1 MVTVSMYIETDSDNE
16 DEEVNIKVPVH
27 EPSQPPACWPKRMKA
42 RPEIQR
48 AFDSWYRIHQQRFLI
63 KLVFLSRTDRRLI
76 FSFAGITSVLS
87 VTLTEYDLSVRV
99 TWFGDTW
106 ELLKWWNASPKRE
119 GHGYIC
125 ALCQPSEV
133 FATRCAV
140 WEDHLFEPLL
150 DWVNKSLLVAT
161 ELHLEGVTND
171 ITYAKLC

>member
-1 MVTVSMYIETDSDNE
+1 MYIETDSNDE
-16 DEEVNIKVPVH
+16 GEEVNINVPVRD
-27 EPSQPPACWPKRMKA
+27 PSQRSAYWPKKMKP
-42 RPEIQR
+42 RNEMQR
-48 AFDSWYRIHQQRFLI
+48 AFDSWYRINQDRFLI

-76 FSFAGITSVLS
+76 FSFAGITSSLS
-87 VTLTEYDLSVRV
+87 ATFSEYDLSVRV
-99 TWFGDTW
+99 TWLGDTW

-150 DWVNKSLLVAT
+150 DWVNKSLAMAT